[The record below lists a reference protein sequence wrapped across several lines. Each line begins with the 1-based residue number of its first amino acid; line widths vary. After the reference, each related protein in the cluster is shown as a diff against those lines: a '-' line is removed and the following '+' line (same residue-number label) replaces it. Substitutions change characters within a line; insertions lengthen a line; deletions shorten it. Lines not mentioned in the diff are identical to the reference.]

1 MAKVPTTRVPI
12 TKKDGTRTAYFW
24 LSRGSTDIRKQ
35 TIYKKTKDGIKRIT
49 GAHFDAVA
57 KEVVKHA

>member
-1 MAKVPTTRVPI
+1 MAKITI
-12 TKKDGTRTAYFW
+12 TKKDGSPTPYFW
-24 LSRGSTDIRKQ
+24 SDRHSDRKHL

-57 KEVVKHA
+57 NQVVKHA